1 MEGGASLR
9 PFEGA
14 RDKLPFIG
22 CLHLIDFCGLPSP
35 SSFTP
40 HPHRSLRHKS
50 PMLQEGVWKETSQK
64 HLAKMSS
71 RRLSASGLL
80 WALALRPVFLSLAH
94 AQQEHS
100 SEVWFTGRQRLLL
113 WASLNAWPT

>member
-1 MEGGASLR
+1 MEGGAILR
-9 PFEGA
+9 PFEGPGQA
-14 RDKLPFIG
+14 PIYRLSALDRLPWPPKS
-22 CLHLIDFCGLPSP
+22 LLLRPP
-35 SSFTP
+35 
-40 HPHRSLRHKS
+40 PHRSLRSKS
-50 PMLQEGVWKETSQK
+50 PMLQEWMWKETSQK

-113 WASLNAWPT
+113 WASLNAWST